1 MTRVYARGFGGARIH
16 ESAPQ
21 GNWKILTI
29 LGALSTRGMI
39 AAMTIEEATD
49 TDIFPA
55 YLDPCL
61 CPALRHG
68 DVVVKDNLSAHK
80 AQGVRETIEARG
92 ANLLCLPPYS
102 PDLNPIEKAWS
113 KLKTLLKEC

>member
-55 YLDPCL
+55 YHRRT
-61 CPALRHG
+61 AAT
-68 DVVVKDNLSAHK
+68 AHPEN
-80 AQGVRETIEARG
+80 AA
-92 ANLLCLPPYS
+92 
-102 PDLNPIEKAWS
+102 AWFHHAPG
-113 KLKTLLKEC
+113 